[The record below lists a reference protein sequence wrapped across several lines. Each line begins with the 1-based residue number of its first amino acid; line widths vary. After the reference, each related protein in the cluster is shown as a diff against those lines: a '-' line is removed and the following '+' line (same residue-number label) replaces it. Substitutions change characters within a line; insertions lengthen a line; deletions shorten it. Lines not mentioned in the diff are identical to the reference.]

1 MPPVRPPWSHPMPP
15 SPRAR
20 RLKDI
25 GRIDVH
31 MGRFIGLSPICL
43 VATADASGKQDVTPR
58 GDPPGSFKVLDE
70 RTIALADRPGNNRLD
85 TLKNLLE
92 NPEIALIFLIPGIT
106 DTVRVAGTA
115 RLSVDPELLAS
126 MAVQGKEPKCA
137 IVDLGA
143 AGLPALRQGAAALE
157 AVAARLRPA
166 QGHLPL
172 DQPHGRRPD
181 RAQRRGQEDRRGAH
195 RARLQGRA
203 MGAYTVTGQRA
214 RQMRVVPAEVLKR
227 LYARS
232 DRHGLVQ
239 TAAHL
244 ALLVA
249 GGWLVLATKD
259 TWWVVPALLVQ
270 GLFINSLF
278 GAMHESVHYGS
289 FKTRW
294 MADVLAFFSGAAILN
309 NAGFYRHYHMAHHRY
324 TQDPARD
331 PELVTSGTPRTWG
344 QYLFRVSSIPFLML
358 RVRDIFLFPFG
369 YRGDVD
375 YIHPSAW
382 PEVRRWGR
390 WLLAL
395 YAALI
400 VGSIAAADDG
410 RAVGLVLPAA
420 GRPAVPAA
428 LSVVRAH
435 ALPQL
440 RRRLRQHAH
449 HAQQSHRALPDV
461 EPALSRRA
469 SPVPQHRLPQPAR
482 GASPSAA
489 ASEVRRQGLHPGAT
503 REISLAAV
511 CA

>member
-1 MPPVRPPWSHPMPP
+1 
-15 SPRAR
+15 
-20 RLKDI
+20 
-25 GRIDVH
+25 
-31 MGRFIGLSPICL
+31 
-43 VATADASGKQDVTPR
+43 
-58 GDPPGSFKVLDE
+58 
-70 RTIALADRPGNNRLD
+70 
-85 TLKNLLE
+85 
-92 NPEIALIFLIPGIT
+92 
-106 DTVRVAGTA
+106 
-115 RLSVDPELLAS
+115 
-126 MAVQGKEPKCA
+126 
-137 IVDLGA
+137 
-143 AGLPALRQGAAALE
+143 
-157 AVAARLRPA
+157 
-166 QGHLPL
+166 
-172 DQPHGRRPD
+172 
-181 RAQRRGQEDRRGAH
+181 
-195 RARLQGRA
+195 

-249 GGWLVLATKD
+249 GGWLVLATRD

-309 NAGFYRHYHMAHHRY
+309 NAGFYRNYHMAHHRY

-400 VGSIAAADDG
+400 VGSIALQTTIVLWVWFFPLLVGLPFLRLYLLCEHTLCPNSDDG
-410 RAVGLVLPAA
+410 FANTRTTLSNPIVRFLMWNLPYHAEHHLFPNIA
-420 GRPAVPAA
+420 FHNLPEAHRHLRPHLKYVAKGYIQV
-428 LSVVRAH
+428 
-435 ALPQL
+435 Q
-440 RRRLRQHAH
+440 
-449 HAQQSHRALPDV
+449 
-461 EPALSRRA
+461 
-469 SPVPQHRLPQPAR
+469 
-482 GASPSAA
+482 
-489 ASEVRRQGLHPGAT
+489 
-503 REISLAAV
+503 REIVRSLA
-511 CA
+511 